1 MSLGQR
7 IPGSAAD
14 SDGEALLATL
24 REVVAELSEGKLAA
38 SQIDPDAHLFDYG
51 YVNSLSAVM
60 FLAHVSERYGV
71 EIEDVELIE
80 EVTTLRAVADRI
92 RAAG

>member
-7 IPGSAAD
+7 VPERAGDDAEEIVAA
-14 SDGEALLATL
+14 L

-38 SQIDPDAHLFDYG
+38 AQIDADAHLFDYG

-60 FLAHVSERYGV
+60 FLAHISERYGV
-71 EIEDVELIE
+71 EIEDVALIE
-80 EVTTLRAVADRI
+80 EVTTLRAVADRV
-92 RAAG
+92 RASA

>member
-7 IPGSAAD
+7 VLEQGGASEELI
-14 SDGEALLATL
+14 DGL
-24 REVVAELSEGKLAA
+24 RAVLAELSEGKLAPV
-38 SQIDPDAHLFDYG
+38 QIDPDAHLFDYG

-60 FLAHVSERYGV
+60 FLAHISERHGV
-71 EIEDVELIE
+71 EIEDVDLIE
-80 EVTTLRAVADRI
+80 SLTTLRAVADHI

>member
-7 IPGSAAD
+7 VPDAGDEVEDVVAA
-14 SDGEALLATL
+14 L

-38 SQIDPDAHLFDYG
+38 AQIDADAHLFDYG

-60 FLAHVSERYGV
+60 FLAHISERYGV
-71 EIEDVELIE
+71 EIEDVALIE
-80 EVTTLRAVADRI
+80 EVTTLRAVAERV
-92 RAAG
+92 RAGA

>member
-7 IPGSAAD
+7 IPEPGSD
-14 SDGEALLATL
+14 DGIEDLVAEL
-24 REVVAELSEGKLAA
+24 RGVVAELSDGKLAA
-38 SQIDPDAHLFDYG
+38 AQIEADAHLFDYG

-60 FLAHVSERYGV
+60 FLAHILERHGV
-71 EIEDVELIE
+71 EIEDVALIE
-80 EVTTLRAVADRI
+80 EFTTLRAVAQRI